1 MFVFVSV
8 FVCLF
13 VGTKVFR
20 SGVFDIATPCFAS
33 SNPRVLHKS
42 ACFVLSLSVSG
53 NLKIYLL
60 VGLIF
65 NEAHVQL
72 RIIIIRHSILK
83 IYMVLI

>member
-42 ACFVLSLSVSG
+42 ACFCVVTLSLRQSEGLFISG
-53 NLKIYLL
+53 SHI
-60 VGLIF
+60 
-65 NEAHVQL
+65 
-72 RIIIIRHSILK
+72 
-83 IYMVLI
+83 